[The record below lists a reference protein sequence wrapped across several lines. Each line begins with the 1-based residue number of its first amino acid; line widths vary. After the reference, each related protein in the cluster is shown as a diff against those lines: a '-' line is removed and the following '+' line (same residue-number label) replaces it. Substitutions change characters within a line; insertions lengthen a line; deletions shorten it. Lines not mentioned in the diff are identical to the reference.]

1 MSKNKGRKTAKSIEY
16 FDDLTKRLGLK
27 PMAGNKLRIK
37 DGINRNSVRHQRKG
51 QR

>member
-1 MSKNKGRKTAKSIEY
+1 MSKNKGKKRAKQLQWWEGKVKEIGQ
-16 FDDLTKRLGLK
+16 KPAAQNRL
-27 PMAGNKLRIK
+27 RVK

>member
-1 MSKNKGRKTAKSIEY
+1 MSKNKGKKWAKFLEY
-16 FDDLTKRLGLK
+16 LDEQTKSFGYK
-27 PMAGNKLRIK
+27 PEASNRLRIK